1 MTDPCI
7 LDIVPIDPVEE
18 FFVYRGGGWIVA
30 VVALLVAAAV
40 VGIVLISR
48 RNKKKAKITGRM
60 RQNETFFTL
69 HALS

>member
-30 VVALLVAAAV
+30 VVALLVAAGLTHELAYLYV
-40 VGIVLISR
+40 SKIFQE
-48 RNKKKAKITGRM
+48 KKQK
-60 RQNETFFTL
+60 
-69 HALS
+69 